1 MGNGTPALPSRH
13 RQAGFGNRP
22 WETLSVSVAEDAKAE
37 PSALRYRFAGSR
49 PVWLGLR
56 PKVLGGTLK
65 RGFDIAAAS
74 ASIILLLP
82 LFCLI
87 ALAIKL
93 SDGGPVFFRHRRVGL
108 NGSSFGCLKFRTMVV
123 DADQVLQRHLAQD
136 SEAARQWAELHKLK
150 KDPRVTP
157 LGAAMRKTS
166 VDELPQL
173 LNILRGDMSFV
184 GPRPIVAA
192 EVPKYG
198 DCIEHYL
205 STRPGLTGPWQVSGR
220 NDVDYAT
227 RVALDRQYV
236 EQWSFWRDLAII
248 AGTVRVV
255 VTSRGC
261 Y

>member
-1 MGNGTPALPSRH
+1 MGNGTPALPSQQRPTVLGG
-13 RQAGFGNRP
+13 RQWNA
-22 WETLSVSVAEDAKAE
+22 LSISVAEDPKTE
-37 PSALRYRFAGSR
+37 PNSLRHGFAGSR
-49 PVWLGLR
+49 FIWVGLR
-56 PKVLGGTLK
+56 PKVLGGGLK

-74 ASIILLLP
+74 VSIILLLP

-87 ALAIKL
+87 ALATKL
-93 SDGGPVFFRHRRVGL
+93 SDGGPVFFRHRRIGL
-108 NGSSFGCLKFRTMVV
+108 NGSSFGCLKFRTMVT

-136 SEAARQWAELHKLK
+136 QDAAREWAELHKLK

-184 GPRPIVAA
+184 GPRPIVST
-192 EVPKYG
+192 EVSKYG

-236 EQWSFWRDLAII
+236 EQWSFWRDLTII